1 MQLLIQ
7 PEDGL
12 EPILKTILA
21 AKRSID
27 VYIFR
32 LDCKKIE
39 KALAEAVK
47 RGVVVRTLIA
57 HTNKGGEL
65 ALRKLELRLLD
76 MGATVS
82 RSADDLVRY
91 HGKIMIVDCRSLFVF
106 GYNFTRDDILRSR
119 SFGIWTKKGDLV
131 EEALRLFQ
139 ADFDRKPYKPSRAAL
154 VVSPET
160 SRDRLEAFVRGARRQ
175 LLIYGSVT
183 DDALIRLLKQK
194 AKAGLDVRII
204 GKLEKGHDLTA
215 VKYPGKRL
223 HVRAI
228 VRDGSAA
235 FVGSQGLRRLELE
248 KRREIGVI
256 VRVASVV
263 KRIAETFEADWGR
276 TGLGDAEQA
285 APDSPKTAA
294 VQG

>member
-21 AKRSID
+21 ARRSID

-39 KALAEAVK
+39 KALAEAIK
-47 RGVVVRTLIA
+47 RGVIVRTLIA
-57 HTNKGGEL
+57 HTNKGGEV
-65 ALRKLELRLLD
+65 ALRKLELRLLE

-91 HGKIMIVDCRSLFVF
+91 HGKIMIVDCRILFVF

-119 SFGIWTKKGDLV
+119 SLGIATKKRDLV

-139 ADFDRKPYKPSRAAL
+139 ADFDRKPYKPTRATL

-160 SRDRLEAFVRGARRQ
+160 SRDRLAAFVRGARRQ

-183 DDALIRLLKQK
+183 DDALIRLLEQK
-194 AKAGLDVRII
+194 ARAGLDVRII
-204 GKLEKGHDLTA
+204 GKLEKGHDDLTA
-215 VKYPGKRL
+215 AKFPGKRL

-228 VRDGSAA
+228 VRDGRAA

-256 VRVASVV
+256 VQAAGVV
-263 KRIAETFEADWGR
+263 KRIAETFESDWGR
-276 TGLGDAEQA
+276 TPAADRKQA
-285 APDSPKTAA
+285 RQEVAA
-294 VQG
+294 AS

>member
-1 MQLLIQ
+1 MQLLVQ
-7 PEDGL
+7 PDDGL
-12 EPILKTILA
+12 EPILETILA
-21 AKRSID
+21 ARRSID

-65 ALRKLELRLLD
+65 ALRKLELRLLE

-91 HGKIMIVDCRSLFVF
+91 HGKIMIVDCRILFVF
-106 GYNFTRDDILRSR
+106 GFNFTRDDILRSR
-119 SFGIWTKKGDLV
+119 SLGISTKKRDLV
-131 EEALRLFQ
+131 DEALRLFQ
-139 ADFDRKPYKPSRAAL
+139 ADFDRKPFKPSRAAL
-154 VVSPET
+154 VVSPEN
-160 SRDRLEAFVRGARRQ
+160 SRERLESFIKGARRQ

-183 DDALIRLLKQK
+183 DNGLIRLLQQM
-194 AKAGLDVRII
+194 ARAGLDVRII
-204 GKLEKGHDLTA
+204 GKLEKGHNSLDSA
-215 VKYPGKRL
+215 KFPGQRL

-228 VRDGSAA
+228 VRDGGAA

-256 VRVASVV
+256 VRAASVV
-263 KRIAETFEADWGR
+263 RRIVQTFESDWGR
-276 TGLGDAEQA
+276 TRFGDGEQEGRA
-285 APDSPKTAA
+285 SLLA
-294 VQG
+294 